1 MEKFNHLK
9 LDEAGPILRL
19 TSGAS
24 RFGSMKGQTM
34 FEFAIVVPLF
44 FLLLFGVMD
53 YGRAFFVQMNL
64 QQAIQDGG
72 RFASTGNHL
81 PDPKNPGQN
90 FSRVASI
97 IATVQNEAVAMP
109 GVSAS
114 NLQISSIN
122 AGGVISS
129 GSAGGP
135 GDTVTVS
142 LITNLP
148 LMTPMIGH
156 FFPNGAYTFTSSAT
170 FKNEPF
176 DPSNT
181 N

>member
-1 MEKFNHLK
+1 M
-9 LDEAGPILRL
+9 I
-19 TSGAS
+19 
-24 RFGSMKGQTM
+24 
-34 FEFAIVVPLF
+34 EFAVVASLF

-64 QQAIQDGG
+64 QQAVQDGG

-81 PDPKNPGQN
+81 PDPNHPGQN
-90 FSRVASI
+90 LSRIQSI
-97 IATVQNEAVAMP
+97 IATVQQEAVIP
-109 GVSAS
+109 DVS
-114 NLQISSIN
+114 NLQISSVQ
-122 AGGVISS
+122 GGSNN
-129 GSAGGP
+129 AGGP

-148 LMTPMIGH
+148 LMTPMIGRL
-156 FFPNGAYTFTSSAT
+156 FPNGAYTFTSSVS

-176 DPSNT
+176 DPNNT